1 LEDTA
6 DGNLRCDGLQL
17 PDGQLFFFCNDWKL
31 CHRQADAMKPTP
43 RQGAARSPRF
53 PLGCQQYG
61 AISNTRRV
69 VITEGAV
76 RAYHTTM
83 SEKEREEFREVHY
96 RFDLRVFP
104 DALRGEAQKEFPG
117 EEFVKAMR
125 HYVDKHPELVL
136 QPFPL

>member
-1 LEDTA
+1 MIRLESDE
-6 DGNLRCDGLQL
+6 RGLCSSRM
-17 PDGQLFFFCNDWKL
+17 GRSFFFCKRLEVVSPPGRRNE
-31 CHRQADAMKPTP
+31 ANTS
-43 RQGAARSPRF
+43 ARSSTIPALSAR
-53 PLGCQQYG
+53 LSTVW
-61 AISNTRRV
+61 SN
-69 VITEGAV
+69 IG
-76 RAYHTTM
+76 HTTM
-83 SEKEREEFREVHY
+83 SEKGREEFREMHY